1 MSMEDIVKEK
11 HEFED
16 RVNRF
21 LTQIDKCTSRAMTM
35 TTREL
40 EICMAR
46 LYDLMIQASDETL
59 RLDLLFKGLLV
70 KCVYDKRKAGEKQ
83 KYHFW
88 TDSSWPNEIVKWR
101 FQYPVPITEALANE
115 WGQGG
120 SSAVRKL
127 LTD

>member
-1 MSMEDIVKEK
+1 MVDIVKKK

-21 LTQIDKCTSRAMTM
+21 LTQIDECSSRAMTM

-40 EICMAR
+40 EICMAK
-46 LYDLMIQASDETL
+46 LYDLMVLASDETS

-70 KCVYDKRKAGEKQ
+70 KCVYDKRKAGESR
-83 KYHFW
+83 KYPWFGGYSNP
-88 TDSSWPNEIVKWR
+88 DEIVLWR
-101 FQYPVPITEALANE
+101 FQYPVPITEVLANE

-120 SSAVRKL
+120 SSAVRKM